1 LVLGDLFWLS
11 LSQKLTI
18 LDIEEIS
25 QHTTGISMQI
35 AHVYELPLSRYRK
48 LVIFLME
55 KWLNEKGI
63 AEFHMDGT

>member
-1 LVLGDLFWLS
+1 L
-11 LSQKLTI
+11 
-18 LDIEEIS
+18 
-25 QHTTGISMQI
+25 QI

-55 KWLNEKGI
+55 KRLNEKGI

>member
-1 LVLGDLFWLS
+1 MIYFDLGGTYLLYYD
-11 LSQKLTI
+11 
-18 LDIEEIS
+18 
-25 QHTTGISMQI
+25 
-35 AHVYELPLSRYRK
+35 